1 MNDLRIVLADIDQVF
16 LDWAADQL
24 EAQGDVARHTDL
36 AEARRDAESSTGRT
50 VFLLGP
56 NLADGE
62 ALTAIRQVDQRTPH
76 VACVFVASSPDA
88 QLLTE
93 ALRAGVEDV
102 LTYPFDSDELVEA
115 IVRASMRAERPA
127 EDALPTE
134 DGELPAVHGR
144 VVTVFSTK
152 GGSGKSL
159 VATNLALLLRRTTG
173 KRVALV
179 DLDLQSG
186 DVAILMDLHSERGL
200 LEASER
206 LDSLDADALEG
217 YLVQHASGLHV
228 LTAPTDPSLAEG
240 ITGDA
245 VNRVIGLLQERFEFV
260 VIDGPAQFTE
270 QVLGAFDATDTYI
283 LMASLDVPSI
293 KNLRVA
299 MNTLDQLGT
308 PREAVR
314 VCVNRANTKVGLTL
328 KDVRKALG
336 TEIHVTIPSSRDVPL
351 SYNAAS
357 PLAIAQPR
365 SEVVLAIADLLE
377 HLGVEKPDLG
387 QPKRRFL
394 R

>member
-1 MNDLRIVLADIDQVF
+1 MNIIISDIDEVF
-16 LDWAADQL
+16 LAWAREQV
-24 EAQGDVARHTDL
+24 EAQGDVLTTTDL
-36 AEARRDAESSTGRT
+36 ADARKQAEAATSRT
-50 VFLLGP
+50 ILLLGP
-56 NLADGE
+56 NLDSTD
-62 ALTAIRQVDQRTPH
+62 ALATIRQVDQRAPH
-76 VACVFVASSPDA
+76 VACVFIASTPDPS
-88 QLLTE
+88 LLTD

-115 IVRASMRAERPA
+115 IVRAGVRAGKPEPSPFNEA
-127 EDALPTE
+127 
-134 DGELPAVHGR
+134 GEIVPEVQGK

-159 VATNLALLLRRTTG
+159 VASNLALLLRRTTA
-173 KRVALV
+173 KRVCLV

-186 DVAILMDLHSERGL
+186 DIAILMDLHSERGL

-217 YLVQHASGLHV
+217 YLVQHSSGLHV
-228 LTAPTDPSLAEG
+228 LTAPTDPSMAEG
-240 ITGDA
+240 ISSEA
-245 VNRVIGLLQERFEFV
+245 VLHVLNLLRERFEFV

-270 QVLGAFDATDTYI
+270 QILAAFDVTDTFV

-299 MNTLDQLGT
+299 MNTLDQLGM
-308 PREAVR
+308 PRDAIR

-336 TEIHVTIPSSRDVPL
+336 SEIHVTIPSSRDVPL

-357 PLAIAQPR
+357 PLAVAQPR

-377 HLGVEKPDLG
+377 HLGVEKPDMG